1 MAGVSDTLWRSVS
14 CSPGAAGHTETAALH
29 AAAIGLT
36 TAAAGNIHF
45 WLDIGA
51 TLPRQPAA
59 HAAKYDMQTE
69 ALVSSQ
75 QHMQQTA
82 HAALSSLQKR
92 YNFPAC
98 HIVTSMQHPVSSVPA
113 TRRLLPDGKLTF

>member
-14 CSPGAAGHTETAALH
+14 CSPPAAGHTETAALH

-51 TLPRQPAA
+51 TLARQPAA

-75 QHMQQTA
+75 QLRRQTA
-82 HAALSSLQKR
+82 RAALSSLQKR
-92 YNFPAC
+92 YNFPA
-98 HIVTSMQHPVSSVPA
+98 A
-113 TRRLLPDGKLTF
+113 TMGVCRTPRGHTALSRAASDCCLTEN